1 MPSVATWLQ
10 IDIDS
15 CAFRKPACLFERQ
28 YFCVLDLIVAVKA
41 LAHDDPILHND
52 STHKRI
58 WLYLTFTFGCE
69 CQSQIQE
76 TEIEIAVRLGFRQR

>member
-1 MPSVATWLQ
+1 MTTWFH

-15 CAFRKPACLFERQ
+15 CALRKPTCLFECQ
-28 YFCVLDLIVAVKA
+28 YFGVLDSIEAVKA

-52 STHKRI
+52 STHQRV
-58 WLYLTFTFGCE
+58 WPYLTFASGRE

-76 TEIEIAVRLGFRQR
+76 TKIEIAVRFGFRLR